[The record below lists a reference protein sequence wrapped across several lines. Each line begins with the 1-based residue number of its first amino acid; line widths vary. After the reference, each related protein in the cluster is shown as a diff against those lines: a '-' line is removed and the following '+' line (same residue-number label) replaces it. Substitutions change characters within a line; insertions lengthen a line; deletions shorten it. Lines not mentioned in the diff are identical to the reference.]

1 MPELP
6 DVTVYLE
13 ALESRLL
20 GQTLERAVLKNPFLL
35 RTADPPLQSCEGRR
49 GRGAAPA
56 SASASRSAST
66 TIAGW

>member
-13 ALESRLL
+13 ALQSRLL
-20 GQTLERAVLKNPFLL
+20 GQTLERALLKNPFLL

-49 GRGAAPA
+49 VVAFQ
-56 SASASRSAST
+56 
-66 TIAGW
+66 

>member
-35 RTADPPLQSCEGRR
+35 RTADPPL
-49 GRGAAPA
+49 
-56 SASASRSAST
+56 
-66 TIAGW
+66 